1 MGANGLVRI
10 VPHKC
15 AVVALPDIEQV
26 KEIYAAKRLIEG
38 FSAREAAG
46 RLSSK
51 EIIQLKSLIR
61 KMETHVKRQKGDKYI
76 RVAEQFHDLVNRA
89 AGNKVTYGIYQ
100 KLSKQT
106 LWHRI
111 NFLSFPGRLKRSF
124 GEHKEILDAL
134 IQGNQDLAESLMKE
148 HVEYSKKILLER
160 LSENAKDGSR
170 GREKFENQHCTSG
183 S

>member
-1 MGANGLVRI
+1 M
-10 VPHKC
+10 PHKC
-15 AVVALPDIEQV
+15 AVVALPDIEEV
-26 KEIYAAKRLIEG
+26 REIYAAKRLIEG

-46 RLSSK
+46 RLSRR
-51 EIIQLKSLIR
+51 EIIQLKCLIR
-61 KMETHVKRQKGDKYI
+61 KMETHVKRQEGDKYI

-89 AGNKVTYGIYQ
+89 PRNKVTYGIYH

-124 GEHKEILDAL
+124 GEHKEIFDAL